1 VIRWTSV
8 TDRAAFAI
16 CWVVV
21 VAASQAHAEPTAEER
36 VTADALFREGKAL
49 LSQKK
54 YEEACPKLEESQ
66 RLDPQGGTL
75 LSLAMCHE
83 GQGRVA
89 SAWVEYEEALSI
101 ARRSNRPDRV
111 RVASQRMKALQ
122 ARVPRLTIV
131 VSPDDV
137 VEGLT
142 VTRNGAEVGRPVWGT
157 SVPVDPGEVE
167 IVASA
172 PGYKPWRIAILVE
185 EGKDKTI
192 VLPRLTPEP
201 KPEPEA
207 HPPSHDL
214 PPPASLPDTS
224 RTTTAYIVGGA
235 GVVALGV
242 GAWFGIRA
250 IRKVGESNE
259 HCQGTVCDQRGVEL
273 NDEANRAA
281 WVSNGCVGAG
291 VLAVGVSTWLL
302 LTGREGATVES
313 GRKAHLAPV
322 AGSREAG
329 ILLTGSW

>member
-1 VIRWTSV
+1 MIRWMSV
-8 TDRAAFAI
+8 IDCTALAI
-16 CWVVV
+16 CSMIVVT
-21 VAASQAHAEPTAEER
+21 ASQAHAEPTAGER
-36 VTADALFREGKAL
+36 ATADALFREGKAL

-54 YEEACPKLEESQ
+54 YNEACPKLEESQ

-75 LSLAMCHE
+75 LSLAICHE

-111 RVASQRMKALQ
+111 KVASQRMKALQ
-122 ARVPRLTIV
+122 PRVPHLTIE

-137 VEGLT
+137 VEGLV
-142 VTRNGAEVGRPVWGT
+142 VTRNGAEVGRPAWGT

-172 PGYKPWRIAILVE
+172 PGHKPWRMTVSME

-201 KPEPEA
+201 KPAPQPPA
-207 HPPSHDL
+207 PSHA
-214 PPPASLPDTS
+214 PAPPASPPDTS
-224 RTTTAYIVGGA
+224 RTTAAYIVGGA

-242 GAWFGIRA
+242 GAWFGLQA

-259 HCQGTVCDQRGVEL
+259 HCKGTLCDQRGVEL

-281 WVSNGCVGAG
+281 WVSNGCMGAG

-302 LTGREGATVES
+302 LADRERATEQSVHEARLS
-313 GRKAHLAPV
+313 PV
-322 AGSREAG
+322 AGPREAG